1 MPGKQVD
8 FPPDQRH
15 SPRLER
21 ALIIVSL
28 VAVVLVVI
36 AIFVVPPPG

>member
-15 SPRLER
+15 SPKLER
-21 ALIIVSL
+21 ALVLAAL
-28 VAVVLVVI
+28 VAVVLVII
-36 AIFVVPPPG
+36 AIATIPGP